1 MIAAALL
8 FFLACAQKPAAVA
21 TNAPVSEAAEA
32 IAPRPFDADQ
42 LRAGI
47 PQGTTIRLTVAQAG
61 KPTVEQRWEFVSC
74 TAESAT
80 IASKVYDT
88 SGTLLEDEGVATS
101 TWAELNE
108 HATFPA
114 AATVREDAV
123 LDGPLGHLET
133 WRYTVTSAGDDGV
146 MLVKRYDFAK
156 TLPGPPALFTIERQG
171 EEILRMAMIERR

>member
-1 MIAAALL
+1 MFAAGLL
-8 FFLACAQKPAAVA
+8 IFLACAQKPAAVA
-21 TNAPVSEAAEA
+21 STAPASVAEA

-47 PQGTTIRLTVAQAG
+47 PQGTIIRLTIAQAG

-74 TAESAT
+74 TAESAM

-88 SGTLLEDEGVATS
+88 AGNLLEDEGVATS

-114 AATVREDAV
+114 AATVREDAS
-123 LDGPLGHLET
+123 LDGPLGHLDT

-171 EEILRMAMIERR
+171 EEIFRMTMIERS